1 MKGKP
6 KIHAFL
12 LFFLSDLAFAG
23 FLSTNA
29 AAERVRTA
37 IPQGN
42 LNYLSIYVTEAKGF
56 FKAEGI
62 DHETIVIA
70 GATATAALLSGD
82 VDYSGS
88 GGSGMRA
95 ATKGAPIKAIMFQ
108 TEKVTFYLVTEP
120 SITKPTDL
128 KGKRIAVG
136 TIGDTQDTLMTMFVE
151 RGGLS
156 AKDITRISM
165 GPNTAT
171 RLAAVKTGVV
181 SATTMDPAGVALA
194 EKEGLRT
201 VAFLG
206 DLFPFPF
213 QGFVVT
219 DRKIA
224 ENPAQI
230 KRWLRAMIKGLMS
243 VRDNPEEATDIGI
256 KKLQL
261 GNINRPMLLQS
272 LRRYLKALPDGIPGL
287 PSQEGLKN
295 VLEYDVRIPMNIKEN
310 IRPETVLNLKFVEEV
325 KKELE
330 AAGSIR

>member
-12 LFFLSDLAFAG
+12 LFFLCDLAFAG

-62 DHETIVIA
+62 AHETIVIA

-230 KRWLRAMIKGLMS
+230 KRWLRAMIKGLMYL
-243 VRDNPEEATDIGI
+243 RDNPEEATDIGI

>member
-12 LFFLSDLAFAG
+12 LFFLCDLAFAG